1 MSADTEARPRVRLP
15 IGLAEW
21 PRRAVRRIEGLS
33 RTIRGKILFAF
44 GAMAAITFM
53 LGLAGVHSVGGT
65 GDLVVQS
72 LDQPL
77 ASISYAR
84 FALAKFTAM
93 QSLVVKRRAATLPD
107 RRADLDRRM
116 NLLAQETG
124 TYLRLAMSRATSQ
137 RTVEAARATA
147 ANAALWDA
155 GRRAQFRRN
164 PGANSQADLTRL
176 GNIVMGNFEN
186 LVELTAE
193 DGLGARQRALTAIAD
208 YRRLTLFVTLLALL
222 FGGAVTYLLAH
233 IMTRPIAE
241 ASRAAN
247 RIASGELDVPIDAL
261 GRRDELGSLLIAMAA
276 MRDNIRAMMEREVA
290 AKRAAQNDLAV
301 AIDSAPAA
309 MILVD
314 GEGRVSVSN
323 SQARDFFPDQAD
335 TLATGEMF
343 SSRLVRAFNE
353 PSGELRLGDG
363 RWLKLGTRTTDAGG
377 FVAVAADITVLKD
390 RESALIVARDVAE
403 AASRAKTDF
412 LANMSHE
419 LRTPLNAV
427 IGFSEMISTEML
439 GPVGQPKYKEFAGDI
454 LFSGRHLLHIINHVL
469 DIAKLQWGR
478 MEIERRPTDLHD
490 VVAEAVRIARAQ
502 AQAADVALNI
512 DLAPGTPPIDGDHI
526 RLRQVLLNLLS
537 NAIKFTPAGGRIDV
551 ALMRHDSSV
560 EISVRDN
567 GIGMNPADIPKAL
580 EPFQQVDSSIA
591 RKYGGTGLGLPLCK
605 LFVELHGGAFAIESA
620 LGQGTIVTVT
630 LPISKEADRPLEL
643 VAAE

>member
-1 MSADTEARPRVRLP
+1 LPGWAARRLD
-15 IGLAEW
+15 
-21 PRRAVRRIEGLS
+21 GLS
-33 RTIRGKILFAF
+33 RTINGKILFAF
-44 GAMAAITFM
+44 GAMVAITFL

-65 GDLVVQS
+65 GDIVVES
-72 LDQPL
+72 LEQPL

-93 QSLVVKRRAATLPD
+93 QTAAAKRQTATQPAQRAE
-107 RRADLDRRM
+107 LDRRM
-116 NLLAQETG
+116 NQLAQETG
-124 TYLRLAMSRATSQ
+124 TYLRLAASRATSA
-137 RTVEAARATA
+137 RTVAAARETA

-155 GRRAQFRRN
+155 GRRALFMRRAS
-164 PGANSQADLTRL
+164 PTDQVDLARL
-176 GNIVMGNFEN
+176 GNIVLGNFEN

-193 DGLGARQRALTAIAD
+193 DGLGARRKALTAIAD
-208 YRRLTLFVTLLALL
+208 YRRLTLLATLLALVV
-222 FGGAVTYLLAH
+222 GGIVTYLLAR

-247 RIASGELDVPIDAL
+247 RIASGELDVPIDTQ
-261 GRRDELGSLLIAMAA
+261 GRRDELGSLLVAMAA

-290 AKRAAQNDLAV
+290 AKQAAQNDLAV

-335 TLATGEMF
+335 ALATGDLF
-343 SSRLVRAFNE
+343 SHRLMRAFNE
-353 PSGELRLGDG
+353 PAGELRLGDG
-363 RWLKLGTRTTDAGG
+363 RWLKLGTRTTDDGG
-377 FVAVAADITVLKD
+377 FVAIASDITVLKA

-478 MEIERRPTDLHD
+478 MEIERRPTDLGD

-502 AQAADVALNI
+502 AQTADVALHT
-512 DLAPGTPPIDGDHI
+512 DLAAAVPRIDGDHI

-537 NAIKFTPAGGRIDV
+537 NAIKFTPAGGRINV
-551 ALMRHDSSV
+551 ALMRLGGTV
-560 EISVRDN
+560 EITVSDN

-605 LFVELHGGAFAIESA
+605 LFVELHGGGFAIESA

-630 LPISKEADRPLEL
+630 LPVSKDADRPLAL